1 MVVDSSALVAVVLGE
16 DDAETYLRAMTGP
29 VAVSAAS
36 LIETTIVIESRQG
49 PDATRDLSLLL
60 DGVHAEVV
68 PLDQAQAIAATAA
81 WRRFGRG
88 RHPAALNFGDTFSYA
103 LAQVRG
109 EPLLFKGDDFRQTDI
124 ASVL

>member
-1 MVVDSSALVAVVLGE
+1 MIVDSSALVAVVLGE
-16 DDAETYLRAMTGP
+16 DDANRFLSAMTGY

-36 LIETTIVIESRQG
+36 LVETTMVVESRQG

-60 DGVHAEVV
+60 DGVHAEIV
-68 PLDQAQAIAATAA
+68 PVDHAQAIAAAAA
-81 WRRFGRG
+81 WRRFGKG
-88 RHPAALNFGDTFSYA
+88 RHPAALNYGDTFAYA

-109 EPLLFKGDDFRQTDI
+109 EPLLFMGDDFGQTDI